1 MKLKI
6 NGRNVFLRLIFHLC
20 FMIEL
25 KKFLEML
32 EKDEEARAK
41 LADILATEIAL
52 RSRKLIVRAVLK
64 EVATKDDLKELESRL
79 IHPIDK
85 RIDDLNQRID
95 DLNLR
100 IDDLN
105 RRIDDLRKFMGI
117 GFTILAVLLSALIGV
132 SLM

>member
-1 MKLKI
+1 
-6 NGRNVFLRLIFHLC
+6 
-20 FMIEL
+20 MIEL

-64 EVATKDDLKELESRL
+64 EVATKDDLKELESSL

-85 RIDDLNQRID
+85 RIDDLNRRID

-100 IDDLN
+100 INDLN